1 MKQGAS
7 YRQLA
12 IYYALLVLAVTIVTI
27 VVVQAGEDEKA
38 QPSIAGGY
46 DVQAPNACLGATPKP
61 PPGKQL
67 PPEAPP
73 APKAA
78 GPSFDVKQSGQFV
91 NLSNI
96 QGTLGGKLRL
106 DEKLSPTTPFAH
118 GRCRVRQMA
127 GRSTFNGIGHAR
139 RQGHDR
145 RPLGGDDMTADLSAI
160 HPTPARQAA
169 RPRLDRRYL
178 QAVAAV
184 HLLRRQVRAHGQR
197 LVVHALKAGEHDL
210 GTLAYDKETG
220 RSHTETS
227 RCTKGGEAKAK
238 AQAVDRNLNNL
249 QLLPLDTAK
258 PTGKTAPTASHVT
271 TPSKLPQSGEKFTA
285 AKQRESFGNFVAS
298 FFIAAA
304 VVMLVARLFGT
315 LAVKIAQP
323 RVMGE
328 VVAGIT
334 LGPDDPRRP

>member
-27 VVVQAGEDEKA
+27 FVVQAGEDEKA

-46 DVQAPNACLGATPKP
+46 DVEAPNACLGATPKP

-106 DEKLSPTTPFAH
+106 
-118 GRCRVRQMA
+118 GRGKSLTGDVECA
-127 GRSTFNGIGHAR
+127 DGRTLDFVNGKATSGDKGTITGL
-139 RQGHDR
+139 
-145 RPLGGDDMTADLSAI
+145 LGGKQVTADLKRDPPDAG
-160 HPTPARQAA
+160 AA
-169 RPRLDRRYL
+169 KPRAPRLDRRHL

-184 HLLRRQVRAHGQR
+184 DLLRRQVRAHGQR
-197 LVVHALKAGEHDL
+197 LVVHAE
-210 GTLAYDKETG
+210 
-220 RSHTETS
+220 
-227 RCTKGGEAKAK
+227 GG
-238 AQAVDRNLNNL
+238 
-249 QLLPLDTAK
+249 
-258 PTGKTAPTASHVT
+258 
-271 TPSKLPQSGEKFTA
+271 
-285 AKQRESFGNFVAS
+285 
-298 FFIAAA
+298 
-304 VVMLVARLFGT
+304 
-315 LAVKIAQP
+315 
-323 RVMGE
+323 
-328 VVAGIT
+328 
-334 LGPDDPRRP
+334 